1 MPRPLTPQ
9 RQILRYVADTQN
21 KLPVLSFRDVVGGN
35 LRFAD
40 VQGKVVLIGL
50 TASGVA
56 SNTFPDS
63 RLDPVPGII
72 FQARAVSSLLSPP
85 FRHVSPW
92 LTGLAC
98 AALAALAVW
107 LGGLWGF
114 GLAFLALGL
123 STALYF
129 ANWLFPGTTASLS
142 AIIGTVFVAVERF
155 WSVRRLGTLDPLT
168 GLGNRLAF
176 TRAVENR
183 WSSRAARPVGLLL
196 LDVSGFRRVNEVYG
210 RQAGDEALRGV
221 SAQVRAGRT
230 RRELV
235 FRWGADEFAL
245 LVEPVGEGDVARS
258 AEQLSQTL
266 SAMSYKDMPL
276 KFSIGQAVSTAQM
289 TQPSDLV
296 EQASRDRY
304 RMKYRLEQQSSEL

>member
-1 MPRPLTPQ
+1 M
-9 RQILRYVADTQN
+9 A
-21 KLPVLSFRDVVGGN
+21 G
-35 LRFAD
+35 
-40 VQGKVVLIGL
+40 
-50 TASGVA
+50 
-56 SNTFPDS
+56 NTFPDS
-63 RLDPVPGII
+63 RLDLVPGVIL
-72 FQARAVSSLLSPP
+72 QARAVSSLLSPP
-85 FRHVSPW
+85 FRPVSLW
-92 LTGLAC
+92 LSGLAC

-114 GLAFLALGL
+114 GLALVALAL
-123 STALYF
+123 SAALYLSH
-129 ANWLFPGTTASLS
+129 WLFPGTTASLS

-155 WSVRRLGTLDPLT
+155 WTLRSLGTRDPLT

-183 WSSRAARPVGLLL
+183 WSSRAARPLGLLL
-196 LDVSGFRRVNEVYG
+196 LDMGGFRRVNEVYG
-210 RQAGDEALRGV
+210 RQAGDEVLREV
-221 SAQVRAGRT
+221 SARVRAGRT

-245 LVEPVGEGDVARS
+245 LVEPVGEGEVARL
-258 AEQLSQTL
+258 AEQLSQAL
-266 SAMSYKDMPL
+266 SAVSYKDLPL

-304 RMKYRLEQQSSEL
+304 RMKYRLEQQSSER